1 MKHDWEY
8 KKLGEVVQYF
18 TGNRPSGGVCQIKEG
33 ALSLGGEHIG
43 KDGYIDL
50 STAKYVPQDFYTV
63 NTKGH
68 IFDGD
73 VLMCKDG
80 ALTGKVALVRNELN
94 GLCSMVNEH
103 VFILRSVSM
112 THPYLF
118 YFLFSNNGQTQIKN
132 RISGAAQGGL
142 NSTNLKSIQ
151 IPVPPLS
158 TQQSIVS
165 ELDSLS
171 KIIADCKETLKD
183 YDALEQSIFYDMFGD
198 PVKNE
203 KGWEVKKWSDVFD
216 TKLGK
221 MLDKAKQLETDQ
233 QYPYLAN
240 FNVQW
245 RTFDLTD
252 LRTMAF
258 SENELTK
265 YSLQEGDLM
274 ICEGGESGRCAVWHD
289 LGQTIL
295 FQKAIHRA
303 RLKCSLDANVEYVSF
318 LMQILKLGN
327 GLKDFISQSTI
338 EHLTGEKL
346 NKLPI
351 PLPPL
356 PLQQQ
361 FASKIEAIEEMKVE
375 TKKALQ
381 EAETLFQAR
390 MDYWFN

>member
-1 MKHDWEY
+1 MKTGWEY

-18 TGNRPSGGVCQIKEG
+18 TGNRPSGGVGQIKEG

-80 ALTGKVALVRNELN
+80 ALTGKLALVRNELN

-103 VFILRSVSM
+103 VFILRSVFL

-151 IPVPPLS
+151 IPVPPLP

-203 KGWEVKKWSDVFD
+203 KGWEVKKLEDICSNIVDCPHSTPTKSDVPTIYPCIRTSELRNGEIYWDSMQYVEEEEYKNRIVRLQPQKDDIVFGREGSIGGAVILPEGYQFC
-216 TKLGK
+216 LG
-221 MLDKAKQLETDQ
+221 Q
-233 QYPYLAN
+233 
-240 FNVQW
+240 
-245 RTFDLTD
+245 
-252 LRTMAF
+252 RTMLLRVDESIIHSIFLHRVILSDWVKNQIMDKNVASTVAHVNVKDVKAF
-258 SENELTK
+258 L
-265 YSLQEGDLM
+265 
-274 ICEGGESGRCAVWHD
+274 
-289 LGQTIL
+289 
-295 FQKAIHRA
+295 
-303 RLKCSLDANVEYVSF
+303 
-318 LMQILKLGN
+318 
-327 GLKDFISQSTI
+327 
-338 EHLTGEKL
+338 
-346 NKLPI
+346 I
-351 PLPPL
+351 PVPPL

-361 FASKIEAIEEMKVE
+361 FASKIEAIEQMKSE